1 MNNNSNEF
9 ENNIKDI
16 FTKEIYVPP
25 HVKKTIQQTIEKQK
39 DKRMKNKK
47 VLNFIKI
54 LSTACACCIV
64 VTGIVFAKDISNFI
78 KNFFSNNEGMDN
90 AIEHGYIDKPN
101 MEYVSSNDTEIKI
114 DKVLMDDYNLNL
126 EFNIKINENM
136 LQENIKEISFPD
148 MLITDEE
155 KNILY
160 CEDEQVF
167 KEYCK
172 VNNLEYIWK
181 ETNDKYINS
190 GSNWYIKSIN
200 KDSISLIYN
209 FYATNYPAS
218 KKIYIN
224 LNKIVC
230 YENGKEFLIQ
240 GKWNIEYDV
249 AEKFYNREEI
259 IYNVTNCSSDKIKIT
274 EFIVSETSTK
284 IQLIADEKPQ
294 LPYELTDDEE
304 TKNRKIQEE
313 LEREQNMTIEEF
325 EKSRKFKNEYIE
337 NDNGEKYYPSKST
350 SEDEGYSYIDMSYL
364 VHWQTFNLNKY
375 NATNHL
381 KLYLNYNGEDICV
394 DLERIIC

>member
-1 MNNNSNEF
+1 
-9 ENNIKDI
+9 
-16 FTKEIYVPP
+16 
-25 HVKKTIQQTIEKQK
+25 
-39 DKRMKNKK
+39 
-47 VLNFIKI
+47 
-54 LSTACACCIV
+54 
-64 VTGIVFAKDISNFI
+64 
-78 KNFFSNNEGMDN
+78 MDN

-218 KKIYIN
+218 KKYI
-224 LNKIVC
+224 
-230 YENGKEFLIQ
+230 
-240 GKWNIEYDV
+240 
-249 AEKFYNREEI
+249 
-259 IYNVTNCSSDKIKIT
+259 
-274 EFIVSETSTK
+274 
-284 IQLIADEKPQ
+284 
-294 LPYELTDDEE
+294 LT
-304 TKNRKIQEE
+304 
-313 LEREQNMTIEEF
+313 
-325 EKSRKFKNEYIE
+325 
-337 NDNGEKYYPSKST
+337 
-350 SEDEGYSYIDMSYL
+350 
-364 VHWQTFNLNKY
+364 
-375 NATNHL
+375 
-381 KLYLNYNGEDICV
+381 
-394 DLERIIC
+394 